1 MRSSCTTRK
10 PSTSTSD
17 PRPVDRGHGGILWPV
32 EAREV
37 LGGWLETS
45 IEVTNL
51 EAVVARLRQ
60 AGVHFPDGIVDG
72 VGATHIFAD
81 DPSESQVERFQA
93 TVAAARLGHAASEA
107 D

>member
-17 PRPVDRGHGGILWPV
+17 PRPVARGHGGILWPV

-37 LGGWLETS
+37 LGEWLEIS

-60 AGVHFPDGIVDG
+60 AGVHFRDGIVAG
-72 VGATHIFAD
+72 VGATQIFAD
-81 DPSESQVERFQA
+81 DSSESSVALFECA
-93 TVAAARLGHAASEA
+93 TAEAWLGRAGAE
-107 D
+107 